1 MRTERWLPYA
11 LLAPSIVFLG
21 TFFAWPLVEAI
32 RVAFGDPGG
41 GWSLANF
48 QTMAADINFSDALWN
63 TVLLVVLVVPI
74 QLALALGLAQL
85 LSKLSRGRD
94 LYLYIWTIPLGI
106 SDLAAGLLWFAIMTE
121 RGYLNST
128 LYGLG
133 LIKGPTLWLSYETPV
148 ALLAAIVLAETWRAT
163 AIVLVIIVAGM
174 QLIPKEYGEAA
185 SVFGASPWQ
194 RFIKVTL
201 PALKPSLQTALIL
214 RTILAL
220 EVFAVVLALAGTN
233 FPVLMGETFNWQQ
246 GYQNAGVAAA
256 YAVVVLAISL
266 GATVFYLTAVRVRPE
281 TIT

>member
-1 MRTERWLPYA
+1 M
-11 LLAPSIVFLG
+11 
-21 TFFAWPLVEAI
+21 
-32 RVAFGDPGG
+32 
-41 GWSLANF
+41 
-48 QTMAADINFSDALWN
+48 
-63 TVLLVVLVVPI
+63 VPI